1 MYVLTHHFSLWTIMK
16 SSSLPSLNLSSMML
30 TCPLSECG
38 YAQWHMSHA
47 AMDQGTMREV
57 PNLPLSED
65 FGIVLSLPTT
75 DDLAS
80 PVPIPNASGGTTSEF
95 SFRNAWEATRQM
107 QELPHGFRHIMA
119 RWEKI
124 LADEGL
130 SMDEGTKL
138 PRGAAKP
145 PLITTHRRER
155 QGLVRHNGRL
165 CRCPSSA
172 WTSHAGLDPRV
183 RWAD

>member
-1 MYVLTHHFSLWTIMK
+1 MYLLTHHFSLWTIMK
-16 SSSLPSLNLSSMML
+16 SSSLPSLNLSSML
-30 TCPLSECG
+30 LNCPLSECG

-57 PNLPLSED
+57 PNL
-65 FGIVLSLPTT
+65 
-75 DDLAS
+75 